1 MKPIFLI
8 AVNFMRS
15 QWIVLTI
22 MLVYVVAMLG
32 FIGLHEQRSEVLF
45 FIRQLSF
52 YAIFLGTMLTIP
64 AIQNER
70 KSRRILAV
78 LSKGIHRWQYL
89 AGLLLGALL
98 IIAAFCLAVG
108 LATWWLARQASF
120 PTAGLGDYILVLF
133 LGCAACAAVSL
144 FSSVFLHPFVA
155 LPVAIIILFLPLA
168 LELRG
173 VYLSALL
180 FPVSAITH
188 VVSDYTFQPPGT
200 GLWRIGAS
208 AAMQTVVFWALASLL
223 FARRDITVTSE

>member
-1 MKPIFLI
+1 MKPILLI
-8 AVNFMRS
+8 GTNFVRS

-98 IIAAFCLAVG
+98 IVAAFCLAVG

-120 PTAGLGDYILVLF
+120 PTAGLGLYMLVLF

-144 FSSVFLHPFVA
+144 FSSVFMHPFVA
-155 LPVAIIILFLPLA
+155 LPVAIIILFLPLC
-168 LELRG
+168 L
-173 VYLSALL
+173 
-180 FPVSAITH
+180 
-188 VVSDYTFQPPGT
+188 
-200 GLWRIGAS
+200 
-208 AAMQTVVFWALASLL
+208 
-223 FARRDITVTSE
+223 

>member
-1 MKPIFLI
+1 
-8 AVNFMRS
+8 
-15 QWIVLTI
+15 
-22 MLVYVVAMLG
+22 MLG
-32 FIGLHEQRSEVLF
+32 FIGLHEQRAEVLF

-52 YAIFLGTMLTIP
+52 YAIFLATMLTIP
-64 AIQNER
+64 VIQNER

-98 IIAAFCLAVG
+98 IVGAFCLAVT
-108 LATWWLARQASF
+108 LATWWLARQASL
-120 PTAGLGDYILVLF
+120 PTAGLGAYMLVLF

-155 LPVAIIILFLPLA
+155 LPAAIIILFLPLA

-173 VYLSALL
+173 VYPSSLL

-188 VVSDYTFQPPGT
+188 VASDYTFQPPGT
-200 GLWRIGAS
+200 GLWRIGA
-208 AAMQTVVFWALASLL
+208 AAAVQVIVFLALAAVI
-223 FARRDITVTSE
+223 FAHRDITVTSE

>member
-1 MKPIFLI
+1 MRPILLL
-8 AVNFMRS
+8 AANFVRS
-15 QWIVLTI
+15 QWTVLTI

-32 FIGLHEQRSEVLF
+32 FIGLHEQRAEVLF

-52 YAIFLGTMLTIP
+52 YAIFLATMLTIP
-64 AIQNER
+64 VIQNER

-98 IIAAFCLAVG
+98 IVGAFCLAVT
-108 LATWWLARQASF
+108 LATWWLARQASL
-120 PTAGLGDYILVLF
+120 PTAGL
-133 LGCAACAAVSL
+133 ACAAVSL

-155 LPVAIIILFLPLA
+155 LPAAIIILFLPLA

-173 VYLSALL
+173 VYPSSLL

-188 VVSDYTFQPPGT
+188 VASDYTFQPPGT
-200 GLWRIGAS
+200 GLWRIGA
-208 AAMQTVVFWALASLL
+208 AAAVQVIVFLALAAVI
-223 FARRDITVTSE
+223 FAHRDITVTSE

>member
-1 MKPIFLI
+1 MKSILLI
-8 AVNFMRS
+8 GTNFVRS
-15 QWIVLTI
+15 QWVVLTI
-22 MLVYVVAMLG
+22 MLAYVVAMLG

-89 AGLLLGALL
+89 AGLLMGALL
-98 IIAAFCLAVG
+98 IIGAFCLAVG
-108 LATWWLARQASF
+108 LTTWWLAHQAAF
-120 PTAGLGDYILVLF
+120 ATAGLGAYMLVLF

-173 VYLSALL
+173 VYPSALL

-188 VVSDYTFQPPGT
+188 VASDYTFQPPGT
-200 GLWRIGAS
+200 GLWRIGA
-208 AAMQTVVFWALASLL
+208 AAALQTVVFWALASLL